1 MRLHIILGPTSVG
14 KTDRSVVLAKQTKAP
29 VIVLDRIQIYQEIAT
44 GSGRPLIDELEGTT
58 RIYLEERQLAD
69 GNLNTLESLSLAL
82 QHIDRLSSQHKLLI
96 LEGGSISLC
105 TALWK
110 SRILENYQ
118 TTIEYVKVENEELYQ
133 SRLWRRMQNALISN
147 PRRPSLIEELSRVWQ
162 DPHKLALVRTVVGYD
177 VLIHWCQKYGLSPDQ
192 MWKSF
197 QDNSF
202 YINLMQEMFL
212 AYMQYSQNQRQAFD
226 QLAVEYKQQQALL
239 ASTVTL

>member
-1 MRLHIILGPTSVG
+1 
-14 KTDRSVVLAKQTKAP
+14 
-29 VIVLDRIQIYQEIAT
+29 
-44 GSGRPLIDELEGTT
+44 
-58 RIYLEERQLAD
+58 
-69 GNLNTLESLSLAL
+69 
-82 QHIDRLSSQHKLLI
+82 
-96 LEGGSISLC
+96 
-105 TALWK
+105 
-110 SRILENYQ
+110 
-118 TTIEYVKVENEELYQ
+118 
-133 SRLWRRMQNALISN
+133 MQNALISN